1 MKKLSNSIIIAIIFL
16 CCISAACSPDDEIV
30 TTTSNPSSV
39 AFTFPLS
46 KTLTAIPPTPVVP
59 TPTRQTRPIS
69 QPDIPHIVT
78 TIKASE
84 QGEIVA
90 GLAEPNTNR
99 LYALDEAGLLSI
111 FNLDDL
117 TRFKLID
124 TGLDRNNSYGFYFGQ
139 MALDMGRDRLY
150 VSGDPIQ
157 ILDTNTFQLTSE
169 ANLRGYITPDPTT
182 DRLYLTPP
190 CTCRLEQCNTFIL
203 NANTLT
209 GTQTL
214 FPPQNPLSAPCVVAT
229 RLDAENQLLYTHINN
244 GVPGSNS
251 GFYFSFFDVS
261 GPPERIYTENNIS
274 FGTATFD
281 PARQRVFVPRWRLEL
296 SAIDRYDYQN
306 QVVTSTQPL
315 VGLRGELAYDP
326 TADRLYVT
334 QDTNLFTLDGNLTLF
349 SEVPLPDRFNL
360 LTIDPQGQHLYLG
373 GPNGTILVIATSG
386 GRLQPPPPE
395 PDNIAQA
402 APLQRLVAP
411 DGTHFRIFGE
421 RLSRSDDN
429 GNTWQILGWGLP
441 AHPVSTVTIS
451 PNYRQDQMLLAGLRW
466 LESGGGLYRST
477 DGGDTWHPTTRGLTD
492 LAVTAITF
500 SPTFTQDQTVF
511 ATTQTQGLFRSTDG
525 GDSWIGLAANY
536 AELPSEARVSHLALS
551 PTFAEDNL
559 LIISSGTLRR
569 SADGGNTWTD
579 THIPGGVVAFSP
591 TFAEDGL
598 VLSAGRWRST
608 DGGQTWQAAAGGLAT
623 TSFGAKSLHFSPD
636 FATDQTAYL
645 LLDRGYDVPSSLH
658 RSVDAG
664 RSWQMLLSGLPPGFE
679 IALVTPLPGGRL
691 ILTARTGEEVTI
703 AADTL
708 DWGPPPADV
717 NSLDLQALAVAP
729 DGTLFV
735 GSSTA
740 GVFKSTNGGHTWT
753 ETNFPARG
761 NAVEQIYLAIAE
773 DDTLFAAVGPVI
785 ARTLDA
791 GGHWTQMNNLPG
803 GFEITS
809 LAVPPDFVTDG
820 IVIAGGSYARN
831 DLIRSADGGETWD
844 IVFEGSKFEEGSDIV
859 ALTFS
864 PNFARDGVVYAW
876 LQNSGLLRSTDGGL
890 TWNLLTTDDSRFYA
904 VQALAV
910 APDGRHLYLGA
921 LDGRFLVSADKGQ
934 SWLNLGNN
942 IPDQRIWSSAIAF
955 DSNSNI
961 FLGTDVGI
969 YRTLD
974 SGQTWARASAGL
986 PMRPESGQ
994 PQGIRSLQFDF
1005 DHKRLYA
1012 ALTRGGLYISDD
1024 GGQSWHSTHV
1034 DLLLPSSTPAPTPTS
1049 SVEPTNCS
1057 TPPTYFTD
1065 IWADRITQLGCP
1077 IAGSSQSDLL
1087 MAEQSFAGGL
1097 MLWRS
1102 DTAEIYALP
1111 FDQPYI
1117 RLPDT
1122 WKASQPEYTCPEEAP
1137 SQTPPTPKRGFGK
1150 IWCQQPQLRQQ
1161 LGNATAEEQ
1170 LVEVTLQ
1177 EFESGL
1183 IFSLDGIVYILEDQ
1197 SERWEQVE

>member
-1 MKKLSNSIIIAIIFL
+1 MKKLSNFIIITIIFL
-16 CCISAACSPDDEIV
+16 CCLLAACSPDDEIA
-30 TTTSNPSSV
+30 TKTSNPSSV

-46 KTLTAIPPTPVVP
+46 ATLTTVPPTPIVP
-59 TPTRQTRPIS
+59 TPTRETHPVS
-69 QPDIPHIVT
+69 EPTIPLIIT
-78 TIKASE
+78 EIKASE
-84 QGEIVA
+84 QGDIVA

-124 TGLDRNNSYGFYFGQ
+124 TGLDRSNSYGFYFGQ
-139 MALDMGRDRLY
+139 MAFDMGRDRLY
-150 VSGDPIQ
+150 LSGDPIQ
-157 ILDTNTFQLTSE
+157 ILDTNTFQLTATS
-169 ANLRGYITPDPTT
+169 NLRGHITPDPTT

-190 CTCRLEQCNTFIL
+190 CTCRLEQCNTLIL

-261 GPPERIYTENNIS
+261 GPPERIYTEDNIS
-274 FGTATFD
+274 FGAATFD
-281 PARQRVFVPRWRLEL
+281 PVRQRVFVPRWRMGL
-296 SAIDRYDYQN
+296 SGIHRYDYQN

-326 TADRLYVT
+326 TSDRLYVT
-334 QDTNLFTLDGNLTLF
+334 QDTNLFTLDGDLTLF
-349 SEVPLPDRFNL
+349 SEVPLPDHFNL
-360 LTIDPQGQHLYLG
+360 LTLDPQGQHLYLG
-373 GPNGTILVIATSG
+373 GPNGTILVMATSG

-402 APLQRLVAP
+402 VPLQRLIAP
-411 DGTHFRIFGE
+411 DGAHFRIFGE
-421 RLSRSDDN
+421 RLYRSDDN
-429 GNTWQILGWGLP
+429 GNTWQILGQGLP
-441 AHPVSTVTIS
+441 AHPVSAVAIS
-451 PNYRQDQMLLAGLRW
+451 PNYRQDRRLLAGLRW

-511 ATTQTQGLFRSTDG
+511 ATTQTHGLFRSTDRA
-525 GDSWIGLAANY
+525 DSWTGLAANY
-536 AELPSEARVSHLALS
+536 AEYPAEARVTHLGLS

-559 LIISSGTLRR
+559 LIINSGTLHR
-569 SADGGNTWTD
+569 SSDGGNTWTD

-591 TFAEDGL
+591 TFAEDRL

-608 DGGQTWQAAAGGLAT
+608 DAGQTWQAAARGLVA

-636 FATDQTAYL
+636 FATDQTVYL
-645 LLDRGYDVPSSLH
+645 LLDRGYEASPDLH
-658 RSVDAG
+658 RSIDAG
-664 RSWQMLLSGLPPGFE
+664 RSWQMLLDGLPPGFE
-679 IALVTPLPGGRL
+679 TALVTPLPAGRL
-691 ILTARTGEEVTI
+691 IFTAPSGEEVI
-703 AADTL
+703 SEAKAL
-708 DWGPPPADV
+708 DWGPPPVDV
-717 NSLDLQALAVAP
+717 TSLDLQALAIAP

-740 GVFKSTNGGHTWT
+740 GVFKSTDEGRIWI
-753 ETNFPARG
+753 EMNFPARG

-791 GGHWTQMNNLPG
+791 GAHWTQVNDLPKR
-803 GFEITS
+803 FEVTS
-809 LAVPPDFVTDG
+809 LALSPDFSSDG
-820 IVIAGGSYARN
+820 IAIAGGSYARN
-831 DLIRSADGGETWD
+831 DLIRSADGGETWE
-844 IVFEGSKFEEGSDIV
+844 IVFEGSKIEGGSDIV
-859 ALTFS
+859 ALAFS
-864 PNFARDGVVYAW
+864 PNFVRDGVVYAW

-910 APDGRHLYLGA
+910 APDGKHLYLGA
-921 LDGRFLVSADKGQ
+921 LDGRFLVSTDQGQ
-934 SWLNLGNN
+934 SWLNQGNN
-942 IPDQRIWSSAIAF
+942 IPDQPIWSSAIAF
-955 DSNSNI
+955 DSRGNI
-961 FLGTDVGI
+961 FLGTDIGV
-969 YRTLD
+969 YRTSD
-974 SGQTWARASAGL
+974 GGQTWTRASVGL
-986 PMRPESGQ
+986 PTRPESGQ

-1005 DHKRLYA
+1005 DHERLYA
-1012 ALTRGGLYISDD
+1012 ALTRGGLYVSED
-1024 GGQSWHSTHV
+1024 GGQSWHSTAV
-1034 DLLLPSSTPAPTPTS
+1034 DSLLPSPTPAPAATRS
-1049 SVEPTNCS
+1049 AEPTNCPN
-1057 TPPTYFTD
+1057 PPTYFTD
-1065 IWADRITQLGCP
+1065 LWADRVAQLGCP
-1077 IAGSSQSDLL
+1077 IAGSGQSDLL
-1087 MAEQSFAGGL
+1087 MAEQAFQGGL
-1097 MLWRS
+1097 MFWRS

-1111 FDQPYI
+1111 LDQPYT
-1117 RLPDT
+1117 RRPDT
-1122 WKASQPEYTCPEEAP
+1122 WDASQPEYTCPNEAP
-1137 SQTPPTPKRGFGK
+1137 TQTPSTPKRGFGK
-1150 IWCQQPQLRQQ
+1150 IWCQQPRLRQQ
-1161 LGNATAEEQ
+1161 LGDAISEEQ

-1183 IFSLDGIVYILEDQ
+1183 IFGLDGIVYILEDL
-1197 SERWEQVE
+1197 SGRWERVE